1 MQQLIYQQG
10 HLGHIV
16 EDQQIQEQEQRLAG
30 FQRDLVQA
38 HKNVKEQEPRF
49 VEPQNEMQQKDE
61 ELAEAQNKIRELE
74 QVIADQRKQH
84 KKKKKKLT
92 TELQREREA
101 REASE
106 GNLQQIQQELQL
118 LQQELQHER
127 NARELA
133 HDRLSEVEQEL
144 VRERSAREQAEEDGR
159 PHSGGGSA
167 GLGAAC
173 ISTASRLELEAATQ
187 EFSPVHILGR
197 GAFGAVYS
205 GAWRGREAAIKVLSE
220 ASRQGAKEFLREVN
234 ILGKYQHP
242 NLVPLL
248 GFCISKEDTRLFC
261 ALIYPR
267 MKSSLQDAL
276 ARSRN
281 PKRADC
287 DVLTAAARL
296 AIAHDAARGLAY
308 LHSPDNR
315 TVIMHMDIKSSNIL
329 VDSDNR
335 ARIADVGLAQ
345 RLEAGASQAA
355 GVGTL
360 EYMDKAYMDTG
371 KYTPGSDV
379 FSFGVVLLELLTG
392 QAAIDSRKDPPML
405 HARVSSSI
413 SQAAGAA
420 SMAVFADPVAGW
432 ALPVV
437 EQFGSLAMDCANY
450 TVSKRPSSQEVVE
463 RLSSMTVHQP
473 QDAESIKECLMCMDS
488 TRRTRL
494 RPCCHVLFCE
504 GCAEHAQ
511 RAGLKCP
518 MCSAHVQ
525 EYEVGDFSAT
535 YVPA

>member
-1 MQQLIYQQG
+1 
-10 HLGHIV
+10 
-16 EDQQIQEQEQRLAG
+16 
-30 FQRDLVQA
+30 
-38 HKNVKEQEPRF
+38 
-49 VEPQNEMQQKDE
+49 
-61 ELAEAQNKIRELE
+61 
-74 QVIADQRKQH
+74 
-84 KKKKKKLT
+84 
-92 TELQREREA
+92 
-101 REASE
+101 
-106 GNLQQIQQELQL
+106 
-118 LQQELQHER
+118 
-127 NARELA
+127 
-133 HDRLSEVEQEL
+133 
-144 VRERSAREQAEEDGR
+144 
-159 PHSGGGSA
+159 
-167 GLGAAC
+167 
-173 ISTASRLELEAATQ
+173 
-187 EFSPVHILGR
+187 
-197 GAFGAVYS
+197 
-205 GAWRGREAAIKVLSE
+205 
-220 ASRQGAKEFLREVN
+220 
-234 ILGKYQHP
+234 
-242 NLVPLL
+242 VPLL

-281 PKRADC
+281 PKRAGI

-308 LHSPDNR
+308 LHSPDNK

-335 ARIADVGLAQ
+335 ARIADVGLAR
-345 RLEAGASQAA
+345 RLEAGASQAP
-355 GVGTL
+355 GVGTF
-360 EYMDKAYMDTG
+360 EYMDKAYTDTG

-392 QAAIDSRKDPPML
+392 QAAMDSRKDPPML

-420 SMAVFADPVAGW
+420 SMAAFADPVAGW
-432 ALPVV
+432 APPVV

-450 TVSKRPSSQEVVE
+450 TVSKRPSSQEVIE
-463 RLSSMTVHQP
+463 RLSLMTVHPP
-473 QDAESIKECLMCMDS
+473 QDAESIKECLMCMDA

-518 MCSAHVQ
+518 MCSSHVQ